1 MQPKDFIALALAVV
15 GGIGLCFMATA
26 FGLIA
31 WRGGWE
37 LAITKPAAEK
47 LWPTQR
53 WLMLAGATGGVVMG
67 LGWLMLSLATRGN
80 VFGGP

>member
-1 MQPKDFIALALAVV
+1 MQAKDFIALALAAV

-37 LAITKPAAEK
+37 RAIINPAKEK
-47 LWPTQR
+47 LWPAQR
-53 WLMLAGATGGVVMG
+53 WLMLAGATCGVVMG
-67 LGWLMLSLATRGN
+67 LGWLLLSLATRGN
-80 VFGGP
+80 VSGGP